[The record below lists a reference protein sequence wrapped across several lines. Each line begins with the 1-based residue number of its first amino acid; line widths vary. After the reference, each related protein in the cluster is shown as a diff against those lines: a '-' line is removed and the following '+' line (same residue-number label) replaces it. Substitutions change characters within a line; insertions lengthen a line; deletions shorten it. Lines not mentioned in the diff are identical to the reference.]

1 MSNRHTKKIFQ
12 TLNNVSDIDVMIP
25 VAGLGKRMKSYGP
38 KALIPIKY
46 GQNILQRQL
55 SIMDETLVSYNLILI
70 CGFEAEKMISSSPA
84 GAIKV
89 ENELY
94 EDTNIARSVAIGL
107 RSIPNC
113 DRLLLVNGDL
123 VFSKNAISSIDYSRS
138 SILASNDYMSDNE
151 VGCIVNSRGNL
162 ENMMYDLPKKWAQI
176 AYFQDKELDMLRSI
190 ACNRKNRKM
199 FMFEIINKIIEEGG
213 IFKCVED
220 PSIRIVDVDT
230 SKDIKKAKDI
240 I

>member
-1 MSNRHTKKIFQ
+1 MIF
-12 TLNNVSDIDVMIP
+12 
-25 VAGLGKRMKSYGP
+25 
-38 KALIPIKY
+38 
-46 GQNILQRQL
+46 ILVN
-55 SIMDETLVSYNLILI
+55 DNLILI

-113 DRLLLVNGDL
+113 NRLLLVNGDL

-176 AYFQDKELDMLRSI
+176 AYFQDKELYMLRSI
-190 ACNRKNRKM
+190 A
-199 FMFEIINKIIEEGG
+199 
-213 IFKCVED
+213 
-220 PSIRIVDVDT
+220 
-230 SKDIKKAKDI
+230 
-240 I
+240 

>member
-55 SIMDETLVSYNLILI
+55 GIMDETLVSYNLILI

-113 DRLLLVNGDL
+113 NRLLLVNGDL

-162 ENMMYDLPKKWAQI
+162 ENMM
-176 AYFQDKELDMLRSI
+176 
-190 ACNRKNRKM
+190 
-199 FMFEIINKIIEEGG
+199 
-213 IFKCVED
+213 
-220 PSIRIVDVDT
+220 
-230 SKDIKKAKDI
+230 
-240 I
+240 

>member
-1 MSNRHTKKIFQ
+1 
-12 TLNNVSDIDVMIP
+12 MIP

-55 SIMDETLVSYNLILI
+55 SIIDQTLVDYNLVLI
-70 CGFEAEKMISSSPA
+70 CGFEAEKMISCSPPN
-84 GAIKV
+84 AIKV

-94 EDTNIARSVAIGL
+94 EDTNVARSVAIGL

-113 DRLLLVNGDL
+113 NRLLLINGDL
-123 VFSKNAISSIDYSRS
+123 VFSENTIDSIDYNRS
-138 SILASNDYMSDNE
+138 SVLVSDDCMSDSE

-162 ENMMYDLPKKWAQI
+162 ENMMYDLPKKWSQI
-176 AYFQDKELDMLRSI
+176 AYFQDKELEMLRSI
-190 ACNRKNRKM
+190 VCNRKNRKM

-213 IFKCVED
+213 LFKCVED